1 MVLNKFFGTVINA
14 AYGISLQINA
24 ALGAVSGFLRNNWN
38 YRMAFRVK
46 NYEIL
51 GVFI

>member
-24 ALGAVSGFLRNNWN
+24 ALGAVSGFLRNN
-38 YRMAFRVK
+38 
-46 NYEIL
+46 
-51 GVFI
+51 